1 MNCKICSRVAIENG
15 FCSLHSMAYDN
26 VLEKFSV
33 WKRAQNVSWCEYLVE
48 IQKNSLTGEW
58 AKDVSKYLI
67 VEGKE
72 NVK

>member
-1 MNCKICSRVAIENG
+1 MNCKICSRVATENG
-15 FCSLHSMAYDN
+15 FCSLHSKAYN
-26 VLEKFSV
+26 NILEKFSV
-33 WKRAQNVSWCEYLVE
+33 WKRAQNASWCEYLVE

>member
-1 MNCKICSRVAIENG
+1 
-15 FCSLHSMAYDN
+15 MAYDN